1 METINAKHFI
11 MTARKRLEGK
21 DSHRL
26 AAFHTAI
33 AAVFALVVMVLQ
45 YVLSLSIGNT
55 SGLSGM
61 STRSV
66 LQTLQTALQWANMI
80 LTPFWNLGFWYVTL
94 LWARDRYARKEDLL
108 TGFYRIGPGIG
119 LIFARSLLV
128 IAVVVV
134 CTNLGSVIFMM
145 TPAAQPITD
154 LAMGM
159 NMDVE
164 ALNQYLNAMTEAQ
177 MTELLYAMLPMFI
190 ITGSLAIVFLV
201 PLLYRF
207 RLAEYVILDQKGMRA
222 LPAMFIS
229 AALMRRRCWQVLKMD
244 LRLWWYYLLKVLC
257 LMLCYLETLLPAV
270 GISLPLGGDG
280 AYFATYVLYLA
291 ALLAVETAFRPRV
304 QTAYAGVYE
313 AFKEMGPAVKKQ
325 VPAKPQDMP
334 WDEQ

>member
-1 METINAKHFI
+1 MQTINAKYFI
-11 MTARKRLEGK
+11 STAGQRLEGK
-21 DSHRL
+21 DSRRL

-33 AAVFALVVMVLQ
+33 AAAFSLAVMVLQ
-45 YVLSLSIGNT
+45 YVLSVGIGNT

-61 STRSV
+61 STRSI
-66 LQTLQTALQWANMI
+66 LQTLQTVLQWANMI

-94 LWARDRYARKEDLL
+94 LWARDQYARKEDFL

-128 IAVVVV
+128 IAVTVI
-134 CTNLGSVIFMM
+134 CLNLSSSMFLLTPAGQEMEELMLSLGSMDAYYSYMTGMSHQELMAMVAKTTPFMILGCVM
-145 TPAAQPITD
+145 SA
-154 LAMGM
+154 
-159 NMDVE
+159 V
-164 ALNQYLNAMTEAQ
+164 
-177 MTELLYAMLPMFI
+177 LLI
-190 ITGSLAIVFLV
+190 

-229 AALMRRRCWQVLKMD
+229 ATLMRRRCWQVLKLD
-244 LRLWWYYLLKVLC
+244 LRLWWYYLLKTLC
-257 LMLCYLETLLPAV
+257 LMLCYLEMILPAV
-270 GISLPLGGDG
+270 GISLPIGGDG
-280 AYFATYVLYLA
+280 VYFATYILYLA

-313 AFKEMGPAVKKQ
+313 AFKEMGPVQKKQ
-325 VPAKPQDMP
+325 VAVKPQDMP